1 MEDSDGEIDFAAEE
15 ANLTLYGLD
24 ADLFKQQ
31 IDEFR
36 DSLWIYSQPL
46 SVVLIILY
54 VLLFIAAFFG
64 NLSVLIVILRYKQ
77 LKKHTSSYMLNLA
90 LADLIGESS
99 VILVVL
105 FEFLFLYTSSAQQ
118 YFTRAAKF

>member
-36 DSLWIYSQPL
+36 DSLWIYSQSL

-64 NLSVLIVILRYKQ
+64 NLSVLVVILRYKQ

-90 LADLIGESS
+90 LADLIGTVSCNFVQIHKDPYKS
-99 VILVVL
+99 THI
-105 FEFLFLYTSSAQQ
+105 
-118 YFTRAAKF
+118 